1 METPFDLSAKFQI
14 HTVSRVTMFGKD
26 SESDPLRIWFIDT
39 NEVGQI
45 ATTLGI
51 GKKQKYP
58 QSGRRNGLQEWY
70 WNRDL
75 ETDLT
80 QIKLLEAYRSKMN
93 KHVTLKG
100 NLWNRKPITT
110 IISILERDELQ
121 ELEIEELEQGSVEK
135 MGFDW
140 IWINSWPDGMAPKSE
155 EFLRRWSEVKGGIT
169 RSIIDGDNVLIH
181 CKGGLSRTGALSAMI
196 LNELGSPIE
205 EAISKVREARERPEF
220 TNEKLIEPPQV
231 KWLKRNFS

>member
-1 METPFDLSAKFQI
+1 
-14 HTVSRVTMFGKD
+14 MFGKD

-39 NEVGQI
+39 SEAGQI

-58 QSGRRNGLQEWY
+58 ASGKGKWY
-70 WNRDL
+70 WDRDL

-80 QIKLLEAYRSKMN
+80 QIKLLDAYRSRKG
-93 KHVTLKG
+93 KTVTLNG
-100 NLWNRKPITT
+100 NAWNRKSITT

-121 ELEIEELEQGSVEK
+121 ELEIEELAQGSVER

-155 EFLRRWSEVKGGIT
+155 EFLRHWDEVKGRIT
-169 RSIIDGDNVLIH
+169 RSIKDGHNVLIH
-181 CKGGLSRTGALSAMI
+181 CKGGCSRTGALSAMI
-196 LNELGSPIE
+196 LNEMGSSID
-205 EAISKVREARERPEF
+205 EAISKVREARGRLEF
-220 TNEKLIEPPQV
+220 TNEKLIERVQV
-231 KWLKRNFS
+231 KWLDQNFS